1 MRVYY
6 TKHAIEVLKERDIS
20 SEMVESVL
28 KNPEQVIE
36 RDNVSI
42 AQSIVEREDRKY
54 LLRVFFVKEED
65 GIRIKVITIYLTS
78 KIEKYWR
85 SSDEN

>member
-1 MRVYY
+1 M
-6 TKHAIEVLKERDIS
+6 
-20 SEMVESVL
+20 
-28 KNPEQVIE
+28 IE

-42 AQSIVEREDRKY
+42 AQSIVERDGRKF

-65 GIRIKVITIYLTS
+65 RIRIKVITIYLTS

-85 SSDEN
+85 SSNES

>member
-42 AQSIVEREDRKY
+42 AQSIVERR
-54 LLRVFFVKEED
+54 
-65 GIRIKVITIYLTS
+65 
-78 KIEKYWR
+78 
-85 SSDEN
+85 